1 MRTDQDIIAFTLGS
15 PYRKEIVKTLLE
27 YPYRRWTCSAME
39 TATDISHPTVFRTLV
54 NLEEFGMLDKT
65 KVNKKDFIYEVVN
78 SPLTQEI
85 KKIVNINVDQKA
97 AKKIADEFVQ
107 KIEKKDIINIIL
119 YGSTVSGKCTAKSDI
134 DVLVILQEH
143 TPLRE
148 KEIQDMAAKISLR
161 VNKVLSVMMMD
172 EKELKKEI
180 DSQFIRS
187 VRENKEV
194 LYGKKSF

>member
-1 MRTDQDIIAFTLGS
+1 MKFDIPKKEHPNLERYYKEDIDTAYRFANEIYKELGS
-15 PYRKEIVKTLLE
+15 LIR
-27 YPYRRWTCSAME
+27 A
-39 TATDISHPTVFRTLV
+39 
-54 NLEEFGMLDKT
+54 
-65 KVNKKDFIYEVVN
+65 VV
-78 SPLTQEI
+78 I
-85 KKIVNINVDQKA
+85 
-97 AKKIADEFVQ
+97 F
-107 KIEKKDIINIIL
+107 
-119 YGSTVSGKCTAKSDI
+119 GSTARRTKQPGGDI

-161 VNKVLSVMMMD
+161 VNKVLSVMIMD